1 MDEKNKKIIRNSIFV
16 FFAVVM
22 FVLVSYA
29 VFSYAREGEENN
41 KLSTGTLILTL
52 DDSTSSGITLSNAI
66 PVTDQEGLSGTPY
79 TFTVRNSGTLNS
91 NYELQLVDDEEKYIS
106 HDCSDKKLPWTNI
119 KYSLT
124 KNDEE
129 PVSGIL
135 NNQAFDTALLK
146 PEETNS
152 YTLRLWIDSKAGNEI
167 MGTHFHGK
175 IQVKAIQEGHT
186 NYDTGA

>member
-1 MDEKNKKIIRNSIFV
+1 MDDKNKKVIRNSILA

-29 VFSYAREGEENN
+29 VFSYAREGNEKN

-66 PVTDQEGLSGTPY
+66 PVRDEEGLASAPY
-79 TFTVRNSGTLNS
+79 TFTVKNSGSLSS
-91 NYELQLVDDEEKYIS
+91 NYELLLVDDEEKYTS
-106 HDCSDKKLPWTNI
+106 HGCSDKKLPWNYI
-119 KYSLT
+119 KYSIT
-124 KNDEE
+124 KNDGEN
-129 PVSGIL
+129 VIGVL
-135 NNQAFDTALLK
+135 DDQAFDHAVLK
-146 PEETNS
+146 PEEMNS
-152 YTLRLWIDSKAGNEI
+152 YTLRLWIDSSASNEI

-186 NYDTGA
+186 NYDTGE